1 VSKETFKK
9 LNLIKNILK
18 GFRGKL
24 SPSFSKLERFNN
36 VDKYFYFSKV
46 KSVNKYLQNLFLRSN
61 LQTNRF
67 YN

>member
-1 VSKETFKK
+1 MSKETFKK

-36 VDKYFYFSKV
+36 VDKYFYCSEVDKIG
-46 KSVNKYLQNLFLRSN
+46 KSVNK
-61 LQTNRF
+61 
-67 YN
+67 